1 MPNIM
6 ALAGCGTSL
15 GNVIYDPSMA
25 DNIIRKINYDVS
37 KLGNQNIEE
46 FLSYC
51 EAYQQIN
58 NDLELNEFL
67 IESKKIILKECK
79 FNKTP
84 SALFA
89 HREFIKKLARR
100 KAKDN
105 RIKLFTTN
113 YDTCF
118 EDLYM

>member
-6 ALAGCGTSL
+6 ALAGSGTSL
-15 GNVIYDPSMA
+15 GNVINGPSMSDLQDKCTKNDRTTDA

-67 IESKKIILKECK
+67 IESKKIRVC
-79 FNKTP
+79 
-84 SALFA
+84 
-89 HREFIKKLARR
+89 
-100 KAKDN
+100 
-105 RIKLFTTN
+105 
-113 YDTCF
+113 
-118 EDLYM
+118 